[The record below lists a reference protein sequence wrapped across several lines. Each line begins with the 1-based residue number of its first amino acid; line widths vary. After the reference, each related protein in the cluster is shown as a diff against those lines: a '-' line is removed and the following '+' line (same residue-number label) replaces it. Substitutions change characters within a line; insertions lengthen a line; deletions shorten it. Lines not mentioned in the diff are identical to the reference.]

1 MCVIFIYLLFYIFYL
16 LYYFILP
23 KLKEI
28 YFEYLLPLENV
39 KFYNSHLKK
48 VLCLLLLLN
57 NRILT

>member
-1 MCVIFIYLLFYIFYL
+1 MCVIFIYLSFY
-16 LYYFILP
+16 ILP